1 ATGDHLLRLLGHY
14 QPHFLPEVVAASQAH
29 RALTVV
35 GEAGSGKSTLA
46 AALFHSPPEVGDA
59 VPPDFVTH
67 AIAFCAV
74 NSQPLDLATAI
85 HEQLRAGVRGFD
97 RAADTYR
104 ARHRDQWEKLAPL
117 DSLVHGPLSLFQS
130 QAIRIVIDGVDQL
143 REGHDEKAVRDFIR
157 RVEN

>member
-1 ATGDHLLRLLGHY
+1 CRLQEPTLAGFQDGDPALFIAVNRATDKVIASRGVDPATGDHLLRLLGHY
-14 QPHFLPEVVAASQAH
+14 QAHFLPEVVAASQAR

-97 RAADTYR
+97 RAADSYG

-117 DSLVHGPLSLFQS
+117 DSLVL
-130 QAIRIVIDGVDQL
+130 
-143 REGHDEKAVRDFIR
+143 
-157 RVEN
+157 